1 MSDEDQFED
10 DEQVPEGVAIFPEI
24 PDTLG
29 VNPLLL
35 AVIHSIVFLAGSDA
49 EIVNPSAADEAVQ
62 AWQALDA
69 QRRAAWKLAEPLQR
83 TLFVAGLQ
91 ALGKGQYEQAV
102 DKFREA
108 GKAGLREKSLGS
120 LIHYALVKAGQQLLD
135 EKDAG

>member
-1 MSDEDQFED
+1 MDSRNASGASRQ
-10 DEQVPEGVAIFPEI
+10 QPRCVALRQHE
-24 PDTLG
+24 
-29 VNPLLL
+29 
-35 AVIHSIVFLAGSDA
+35 
-49 EIVNPSAADEAVQ
+49 
-62 AWQALDA
+62 
-69 QRRAAWKLAEPLQR
+69 LAEPLQR